1 MTMNLRFS
9 TASLFVCLSL
19 PAFAQV
25 PTNDADRTGK
35 ESNTQVCMER
45 ARTYKKRTESPTNG
59 VRGSF
64 ADQGG
69 GGSLSQSGGGNIMGG
84 ALSGTSVGGVD
95 LAGIMAVVGGVAA
108 LKSNNAGQVIGA
120 LSAVS
125 AAIEQNQ
132 SGLANQGQ
140 AIGSVNSIQGA
151 FEQNSSG
158 RLSEAG
164 LWGQA
169 VQGGTTRLQLQNQQL
184 LDQTAAASATA
195 NIMNYDKS
203 KVRLVDDGKV
213 KSDNSENVSTGTTDL
228 DAIQKELARLQ
239 AEAAKNALT
248 NPSST
253 PSQGN

>member
-1 MTMNLRFS
+1 MTMILR
-9 TASLFVCLSL
+9 AGAACLIAGLSF
-19 PAFAQV
+19 PAIAQV
-25 PTNDADRTGK
+25 PTNDAERTVK
-35 ESNTQVCMER
+35 ETNTRTCMER
-45 ARTYKKRTESPTNG
+45 ARTYKQRTESPTNG

-69 GGSLSQSGGGNIMGG
+69 GGSLSQSGNGNIMGG
-84 ALSGTSVGGVD
+84 ALSGTNVGGVD
-95 LAGIMAVVGGVAA
+95 LAGIMAVVGGVAS
-108 LKSNNAGQVIGA
+108 LKSNNAGQVLNA

-125 AAIEQNQ
+125 AAIEQNK
-132 SGLANQGQ
+132 SGLAGQGQ

-184 LDQTAAASATA
+184 LDQTAAASAAA
-195 NIMNYDKS
+195 NIMDYDSS
-203 KVRLVDDGKV
+203 KAKIVDDDKA
-213 KSDNSENVSTGTTDL
+213 KSDNSQTVSTDTTSL
-228 DAIQKELARLQ
+228 EAIQKELARLQ

-248 NPSST
+248 NPTVT